1 MFPHLIYLNIKQ
13 GIYYSISM
21 SRPWLLQLPS
31 AKKLSNQLSKVQ
43 WLMYECNNTVIYCG
57 KIEPRSYFISSLSRI
72 VTVNVIPN
80 RVVVDSDWR
89 FKNLCCSHFQSQSEL
104 YQVS

>member
-1 MFPHLIYLNIKQ
+1 
-13 GIYYSISM
+13 
-21 SRPWLLQLPS
+21 
-31 AKKLSNQLSKVQ
+31 
-43 WLMYECNNTVIYCG
+43 MYECNNTVIYCE
-57 KIEPRSYFISSLSRI
+57 KLEPRSYFISSLSRI

-80 RVVVDSDWR
+80 RVVVDSHWC